1 MYLMRNHD
9 IWIYVRCANSDPRI
23 AFDRLYDLIDEAAGH
38 GFLVRGTSFDH
49 CSGNTLKDRIGLRT
63 MLDAVE
69 NGRIEAVMVRDLEQ
83 ISRNSYDMVS
93 DLKEGGS
100 FLLACD
106 WADVAALDAHL
117 PVSMRRA
124 IAKKH
129 INLYVID
136 SVAIAAELGLGN
148 RTNTIL
154 QAAFFHITGI
164 IPDDKAVEYMKAAAL
179 KSYGKK
185 GEKVVNMNYAA
196 VDRGICGAVKIDYP
210 ASWADLADE
219 PPAPRKNVP
228 EFVTKIM
235 EPVNN
240 MHGDELPVSAFAGL
254 EDGTWPQ
261 ATSKYE
267 KRGVAVKVPAWDASK
282 CVQCNQCSYV
292 CPPRR
297 HPSLPA
303 DRAGGR
309 QRPRKDGCCRHQAQG

>member
-1 MYLMRNHD
+1 MSRSAAA
-9 IWIYVRCANSDPRI
+9 IWFATLTSVACHNKAYVAN
-23 AFDRLYDLIDEAAGH
+23 
-38 GFLVRGTSFDH
+38 
-49 CSGNTLKDRIGLRT
+49 
-63 MLDAVE
+63 
-69 NGRIEAVMVRDLEQ
+69 
-83 ISRNSYDMVS
+83 YDMVS

-219 PPAPRKNVP
+219 TPAPRKNVP

-240 MHGDELPVSAFAGL
+240 MHGDELPSALSSASRTAPGRRQPL
-254 EDGTWPQ
+254 NMRSAASPSRSPHGMPPSACS
-261 ATSKYE
+261 ATS
-267 KRGVAVKVPAWDASK
+267 ALTSAPTPPSVPS
-282 CVQCNQCSYV
+282 C
-292 CPPRR
+292 
-297 HPSLPA
+297 
-303 DRAGGR
+303 
-309 QRPRKDGCCRHQAQG
+309 